1 MFEVVIQL
9 LEGLKVE
16 IQYLKDKHSSS
27 PIRFSSSPAEHA
39 LPHFSSP
46 EHDHSGG
53 EHEDFPMG
61 SPDPYNEES
70 EVPPTKD
77 TLL

>member
-1 MFEVVIQL
+1 MIRL
-9 LEGLKVE
+9 LEGLKAK
-16 IQYLKDKHSSS
+16 IQSLKDKPSLS
-27 PIRFSSSPAEHA
+27 PIVFSSSPAEHA
-39 LPHFSSP
+39 SPHFPSL

-53 EHEDFPMG
+53 EHEDFAMG